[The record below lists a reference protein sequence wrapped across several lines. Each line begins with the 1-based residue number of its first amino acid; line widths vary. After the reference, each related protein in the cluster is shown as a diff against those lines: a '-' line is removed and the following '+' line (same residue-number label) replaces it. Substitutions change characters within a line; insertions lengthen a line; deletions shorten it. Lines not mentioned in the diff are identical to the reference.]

1 MDETKL
7 YSWFLG
13 PKAENADLLERLVLE
28 ALRSTVM
35 SPWLKLSRGGNPDYV
50 DAFAAVLK
58 QVIRSSTAVSG

>member
-35 SPWLKLSRGGNPDYV
+35 SPWLELSRGGNPDYIN
-50 DAFAAVLK
+50 AFAAVLK
-58 QVIRSSTAVSG
+58 QVIRSSTAISG